1 MRDQCGALLF
11 IASGLLGSPI
21 RAQISAPIAQI
32 DPTPAV
38 FEVATI
44 KPSVPYPGLSDPG
57 PRWFR
62 YIDARHW
69 TAHNQSLKECIAFAY
84 NLPLELISGGPGWM
98 DSDRYEIVALQP
110 GETRPSAEENRV
122 RFQNLLGDRF
132 RLRFHRE
139 RRRMAVYNLM
149 VGKSSPKITEST
161 LEPEQLSLTVGQSPR
176 GWPMLPSRAN
186 TMAALASALQ
196 SLLYRPVIDR
206 TGLTKRYDFDLEF
219 SAEGTRIA
227 PPGYITPSESPVPDI
242 FTAIQRIG
250 LRLEPATGEV
260 EVIVIDS
267 ADKPTDN

>member
-1 MRDQCGALLF
+1 
-11 IASGLLGSPI
+11 
-21 RAQISAPIAQI
+21 
-32 DPTPAV
+32 
-38 FEVATI
+38 
-44 KPSVPYPGLSDPG
+44 
-57 PRWFR
+57 
-62 YIDARHW
+62 
-69 TAHNQSLKECIAFAY
+69 
-84 NLPLELISGGPGWM
+84 M

-139 RRRMAVYNLM
+139 RRRMAVYNLI